1 MEAPMSGGAH
11 EGPAPSVEFDLDHI
25 EVNQV
30 VCTHR
35 PCRHGKTVATLYE
48 AEKFRILHI
57 CPSSST

>member
-1 MEAPMSGGAH
+1 MSGGAQ
-11 EGPAPSVEFDLDHI
+11 EAPAPSVEFSLDNI

-35 PCRHGKTVATLYE
+35 VCSHGAVVASLYE

-57 CPSSST
+57 CPGRST

>member
-1 MEAPMSGGAH
+1 MSGCAH
-11 EGPAPSVEFDLDHI
+11 EGPAPSSEFGLDHV

-35 PCRHGKTVATLYE
+35 VCSHGAVVTTLYE

-57 CPSSST
+57 CPGRSA

>member
-1 MEAPMSGGAH
+1 MSGCAH
-11 EGPAPSVEFDLDHI
+11 EGPAPSTEFDLDNF

-35 PCRHGKTVATLYE
+35 VCSRGQVVANLYE

-57 CPSSST
+57 CPGRSA

>member
-1 MEAPMSGGAH
+1 MSGCAH
-11 EGPAPSVEFDLDHI
+11 EGPAPSTEFDLDHT

-35 PCRHGKTVATLYE
+35 VCGCGQVVGSLYE

-57 CPSSST
+57 CPYRSS